1 MTSDILLESG
11 TGEVEVIEFRAN
23 DVNYAINVIKVKE
36 IIDMPA
42 SGVTKMPESKKEIA
56 GLILCRDEIL
66 PVIDLKYIL
75 NREKSSELGQRL
87 IVCEFNK
94 VKVAFNIDDIIGVHR
109 IKWSDIR
116 KPNNMFDE
124 SLAVGNIVLNGKII
138 VMLDFEKIVTD
149 ISPKSGISEDRL
161 VSIEY
166 KDRSELKLVLA
177 DDSPLIRKLLR
188 ETLTKA
194 GFTNMK
200 IFDDGEQALDYL
212 EGLKKDL
219 GKSFVKEVQ
228 LLITDIEM
236 PQMDGLTLTRKVKE
250 DEVLKRLPVI
260 IFSSL
265 ITDDLRHKGESVGAD
280 AQLSKPEIE
289 ELIGFEK
296 EGYELMSMIS
306 LGVAEDDTPKQPP
319 RKPLE
324 EVVTFID

>member
-75 NREKSSELGQRL
+75 NREKSSELGSRL

-161 VSIEY
+161 VSVEY

-200 IFDDGEQALDYL
+200 IFDDGEQALSYL
-212 EGLKKDL
+212 ERLKIDL
-219 GKSFVKEVQ
+219 GKSFIKEVQ

-265 ITDDLRHKGESVGAD
+265 ITGDLRHKGESVGAD

-289 ELIGFEK
+289 ELIGVVDQ
-296 EGYELMSMIS
+296 L
-306 LGVAEDDTPKQPP
+306 LG
-319 RKPLE
+319 
-324 EVVTFID
+324 I

>member
-42 SGVTKMPESKKEIA
+42 NGVTKMPESKKEIA

-75 NREKSSELGQRL
+75 NREKSSELGSRL

-161 VSIEY
+161 VSVEY

-200 IFDDGEQALDYL
+200 IFDDGEQALSYL
-212 EGLKKDL
+212 ERLKTDL
-219 GKSFVKEVQ
+219 GKSFIKEVQ

-265 ITDDLRHKGESVGAD
+265 ITGDLRHKGESVGAD

-289 ELIGFEK
+289 ELIGVIDQ
-296 EGYELMSMIS
+296 L
-306 LGVAEDDTPKQPP
+306 LGV
-319 RKPLE
+319 
-324 EVVTFID
+324 